1 MRVLVVGAGYLAS
14 HVAHRL
20 RAAGRRPTLS
30 SRRKPDTPEAA
41 DLPWSPVDVADPVR
55 VRALVDEVSPD
66 AAVVVHGPS
75 DITWCEHHPEE
86 TGAAHAGGAAHL
98 AAALGGRRLLLIS
111 TDNVFPGHKDS
122 CAESEPPAPA
132 NAYGRAKLAAEKE
145 LLGTGTALALRVS
158 LVYGWD
164 PAGLR
169 PNFFTTCVHG
179 LRAGRPVPVPDDH
192 WNSPVLVDD
201 VAAWTEALLDTD
213 HTGVLHLGGPRRL
226 RRLDWARHLAAVC
239 GADPGLVRPVPRNTS
254 DYACRPRNACLHSE
268 RAARLSELEGL
279 DPVDV
284 LSASTRLITGGI
296 AP

>member
-30 SRRKPDTPEAA
+30 SRRKPDTPETA
-41 DLPWSPVDVADPVR
+41 DLPWSPVDVADPLR
-55 VRALVDEVSPD
+55 VRELVDEVRPD

-75 DITWCEHHPEE
+75 DITWCERHPEE
-86 TGAAHAGGAAHL
+86 ADAAHAGGAAHL

-145 LLGTGTALALRVS
+145 LLGTGAALALRVS

-169 PNFFTTCVHG
+169 PNFFTTCVQG

-201 VAAWTEALLDTD
+201 VAAWTDALLDTD

-226 RRLDWARHLAAVC
+226 SRLDWARHLAAVC
-239 GADPGLVRPVPRNTS
+239 GADPALVRPVPRNS
-254 DYACRPRNACLHSE
+254 SEYACRPRNACLHSE
-268 RAARLSELEGL
+268 RASRLSELDGL

-284 LSASTRLITGGI
+284 LSASTRLITGGT